1 MLKNIFFYLLDWQT
15 RGPLENW
22 TVPSSLSLEENLAVG
37 ASIGLSASHLCGVL
51 LEAAVEDGPSSS
63 SLEAPYSQQH
73 QQCSSEDPAAGA
85 AAAATAVEAPFAVEA
100 EAANSKKKSCRLFL
114 KLCS

>member
-1 MLKNIFFYLLDWQT
+1 MWQT
-15 RGPLENW
+15 RGPLEDW

-73 QQCSSEDPAAGA
+73 QQCSSEDPAA
-85 AAAATAVEAPFAVEA
+85 ATAVEAPFAVEA
-100 EAANSKKKSCRLFL
+100 EAANSKKKAVGCSLSYARKKTAIFL
-114 KLCS
+114 LHG

>member
-1 MLKNIFFYLLDWQT
+1 M
-15 RGPLENW
+15 
-22 TVPSSLSLEENLAVG
+22 
-37 ASIGLSASHLCGVL
+37 CGVL

-73 QQCSSEDPAAGA
+73 QQCSSEDPAA
-85 AAAATAVEAPFAVEA
+85 ATAAVEAPFAVEA

-114 KLCS
+114 KLCSKENRDFLTAWLT